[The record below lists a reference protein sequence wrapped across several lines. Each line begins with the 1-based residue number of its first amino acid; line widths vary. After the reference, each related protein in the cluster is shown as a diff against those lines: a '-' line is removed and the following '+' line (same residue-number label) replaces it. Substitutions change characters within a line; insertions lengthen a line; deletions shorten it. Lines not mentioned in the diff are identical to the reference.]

1 MDFSELALK
10 TRSYRRFDQT
20 AAIEPSTLRG
30 LIDLVRRVP
39 SAANRQPLRYVASC
53 GPAMNRQIFGT
64 LSWAGALPDW
74 PGPSEG
80 ERPAAYVVILHDRN
94 VCEAAPTDVG
104 IAAQTLL
111 LAAVSMGLGGCM
123 FGAVARPR
131 LHEILGLPADLEIM
145 LVVALGKP
153 VERVVLEDALPGAS
167 LKYYRDA
174 DQTHHVPKR
183 RLQDVLLRTITE

>member
-1 MDFSELALK
+1 MDFSELVLK
-10 TRSYRRFDQT
+10 TRSYRRFDQKT
-20 AAIEPSTLRG
+20 PVDAATLRKFV
-30 LIDLVRRVP
+30 DLVRRVP

-53 GPAMNRQIFGT
+53 GPAMNAQIFST

-74 PGPSEG
+74 PGPPEG

-94 VCEAAPTDVG
+94 VCAAAPTDVG

-111 LAAVSMGLGGCM
+111 LAAVSLGLGGCM

-131 LHEILGLPADLEIM
+131 LHEILALPAELEIM
-145 LVVALGKP
+145 LVVALGRP
-153 VERVVLEDALPGAS
+153 VETIVLEDALPGAS
-167 LKYYRDA
+167 LKYYRES

-183 RLQDVLLRTITE
+183 RLQDVLLRTVTE

>member
-153 VERVVLEDALPGAS
+153 VERIVLEDALPGAS

>member
-10 TRSYRRFDQT
+10 TRSYRRFDQAT
-20 AAIEPSTLRG
+20 AIEPSTLRG

-111 LAAVSMGLGGCM
+111 LAAVSMGLGGCI